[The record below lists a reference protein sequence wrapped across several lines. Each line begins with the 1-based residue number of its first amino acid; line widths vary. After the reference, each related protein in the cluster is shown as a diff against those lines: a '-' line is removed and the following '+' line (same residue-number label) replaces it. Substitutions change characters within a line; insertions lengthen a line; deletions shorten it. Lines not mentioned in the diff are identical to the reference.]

1 MITCAANGCPS
12 TQTTTID
19 DGNPISFFPFPD
31 DDLRKNQWLRS
42 CNLASGIVNDKSPLH
57 LCELHFERANFTA
70 SRDLKS
76 TSVPTLFGGIEEPPR
91 KLNKVESILQREP
104 LKQKKLDE
112 HSHTL
117 VTPPQSPSMQD
128 NAEDTASGNKVN
140 VSVDE
145 TVAVNGSATSGSV
158 LPENPQTKKYRLI
171 IQIDK
176 IRSKP
181 GPKCKKT
188 MPLIVLDNETKVMS
202 EPDKNKLRP
211 LFIKRP
217 CVQGSCKL
225 RRCVYNSKLAFQC
238 ELCHKYYVTK
248 KEEIKSYSCTICDEN
263 FPNPQ
268 ALYMHIRKHFTCDIC
283 ETECSSQIGYDK
295 HVRLHVSTDPLCPY
309 KCHQCQK
316 TFELKES
323 VKQHCLDIHCL
334 GSPKIK
340 LQKSLLQV
348 SPPIATI
355 ISPQNDYRCMNCN
368 ICFKSDQAYRNHISS
383 HGKKE
388 GLSCNI
394 SETNKIISVP
404 NPLTGSQIGIL
415 QAVKFSC
422 RVCSKEFDNVG
433 EVDLH
438 TRTHLDTEEDLKC
451 NICKKFFKSNLAFS
465 EHLKQHLARAHPCPI
480 CSKAFINKTTLK
492 IHLKTHSDS

>member
-1 MITCAANGCPS
+1 MITCAVNGCPS
-12 TQTTTID
+12 TQTTKIN
-19 DGNPISFFPFPD
+19 GNPISFFPFPD
-31 DDLRKNQWLRS
+31 NDLRKSQWLHN
-42 CNLASGIVNDKSPLH
+42 CNLASGVISNKKSLY
-57 LCELHFERANFTA
+57 LCELHFERSYFTA
-70 SRDLKS
+70 SNNLKVN
-76 TSVPTLFGGIEEPPR
+76 SVPTLFGRIEEPPK
-91 KLNKVESILQREP
+91 KLNKVEKEP
-104 LKQKKLDE
+104 QKESKQKKLDE

-117 VTPPQSPSMQD
+117 VTPPQSPFMQD
-128 NAEDTASGNKVN
+128 NAEDTANRNKAN
-140 VSVDE
+140 VSIDG
-145 TVAVNGSATSGSV
+145 TVAVNGSATSSSV
-158 LPENPQTKKYRLI
+158 LQENVQTNTKTYRLI

-176 IRSKP
+176 IRGKP
-181 GPKCKKT
+181 SPKCKKT
-188 MPLIVLDNETKVMS
+188 VPSIMVNNDAKVIS
-202 EPDKNKLRP
+202 EQEKSKLRP

-217 CVQGSCKL
+217 CGQGGCKL

-238 ELCHKYYVTK
+238 ELCNKYYVTK
-248 KEEIKSYSCTICDEN
+248 KEEIKSYSCTICSKS

-268 ALYMHIRKHFTCDIC
+268 ALYMHIKKHFTCDIC
-283 ETECSSQIGYDK
+283 ETECSSQTGYDK

-323 VKQHCLDIHCL
+323 VKQHCLEH
-334 GSPKIK
+334 PKIK
-340 LQKSLLQV
+340 LQKSLFQV
-348 SPPIATI
+348 SPSVTTI
-355 ISPQNDYRCMNCN
+355 ISPQNDYRCVNCN
-368 ICFKSDQAYRNHISS
+368 INFKSDQAYRNHISS
-383 HGKKE
+383 HGKNE

-394 SETNKIISVP
+394 SPETNKIIPVP

-415 QAVKFSC
+415 QPVKFSC

-451 NICKKFFKSNLAFS
+451 NICKKSFKSSLAFS

>member
-12 TQTTTID
+12 TQTTRI
-19 DGNPISFFPFPD
+19 DGNPISFYPFPD
-31 DDLRKNQWLRS
+31 DDLRKNQWLHN
-42 CNLASGIVNDKSPLH
+42 CNLASGIVNDNNKPLH
-57 LCELHFERANFTA
+57 LCELHFERNNFTA
-70 SRDLKS
+70 SKDLKS
-76 TSVPTLFGGIEEPPR
+76 NSVPTLFGRIEEPPR
-91 KLNKVESILQREP
+91 KLNKVEKVLEKEP
-104 LKQKKLDE
+104 AKQKKLDE

-117 VTPPQSPSMQD
+117 VTPPQSPFTQD
-128 NAEDTASGNKVN
+128 NAEDTTSGNKAN
-140 VSVDE
+140 ASADE
-145 TVAVNGSATSGSV
+145 TVAVNGSATSSSV
-158 LPENPQTKKYRLI
+158 LQENLQTNTKTYRLI

-176 IRSKP
+176 IRGKP
-181 GPKCKKT
+181 GPKCKKIL
-188 MPLIVLDNETKVMS
+188 PLLMLNNDTKATNEQEKS
-202 EPDKNKLRP
+202 KLRP
-211 LFIKRP
+211 LFIKKP
-217 CVQGSCKL
+217 CVQGNCKL
-225 RRCVYNSKLAFQC
+225 RRCVYNSRLAFQC
-238 ELCHKYYVTK
+238 ELCNKYYITK
-248 KEEIKSYSCTICDEN
+248 KEEIKSYSCTICSKN

-283 ETECSSQIGYDK
+283 ETECNSQPSYDK

-309 KCHQCQK
+309 KCHQCKK

-323 VKQHCLDIHCL
+323 VKQHCLEH
-334 GSPKIK
+334 PKIK
-340 LQKSLLQV
+340 VQKSLLQV
-348 SPPIATI
+348 SPPPITTI

-368 ICFKSDQAYRNHISS
+368 ISFKSDQAYRNHLSS

-394 SETNKIISVP
+394 NETNKIIPVP

-415 QAVKFSC
+415 QPVKFSC

-433 EVDLH
+433 EVDSH
-438 TRTHLDTEEDLKC
+438 TRIHLDTEEGLKC
-451 NICKKFFKSNLAFS
+451 NICKKFFKSNVAFS